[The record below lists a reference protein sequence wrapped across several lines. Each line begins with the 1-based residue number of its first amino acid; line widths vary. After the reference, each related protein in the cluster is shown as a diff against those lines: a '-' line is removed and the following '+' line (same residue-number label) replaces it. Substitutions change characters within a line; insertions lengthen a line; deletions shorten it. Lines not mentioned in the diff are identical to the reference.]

1 MFIQLPSGRKLSYC
15 KPRLEPGK
23 YGQKITYEGQ
33 GSKVYFVREDTY
45 GGKLVENIVQATARD
60 VLAEAMLRLNEA
72 GFPIVFH
79 VHDEV
84 IAECKHDEHSLDEMN
99 DILSQTPDW
108 ADGLPLA
115 AEGFE
120 TEYYQKD

>member
-1 MFIQLPSGRKLSYC
+1 M
-15 KPRLEPGK
+15 
-23 YGQKITYEGQ
+23 
-33 GSKVYFVREDTY
+33 
-45 GGKLVENIVQATARD
+45 ENIVQATARD
-60 VLAEAMLRLNEA
+60 VLAEAMLRLSAA

-120 TEYYQKD
+120 TDYYQKD